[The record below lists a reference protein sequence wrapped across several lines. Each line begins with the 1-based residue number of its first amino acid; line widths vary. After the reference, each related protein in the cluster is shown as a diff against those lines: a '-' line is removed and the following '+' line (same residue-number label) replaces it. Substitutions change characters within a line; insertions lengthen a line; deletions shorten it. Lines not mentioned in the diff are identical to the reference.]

1 MCDSSRDWRGF
12 FYPSMI
18 SSWCSRAMSSGK
30 SREWSWEMRLERLV
44 MLYLAV
50 RLMLECWEGDCL
62 AGCEL
67 GGGRELIGS

>member
-1 MCDSSRDWRGF
+1 
-12 FYPSMI
+12 
-18 SSWCSRAMSSGK
+18 
-30 SREWSWEMRLERLV
+30 MRLERLV

-50 RLMLECWEGDCL
+50 RLMLECCEGDCL

>member
-1 MCDSSRDWRGF
+1 
-12 FYPSMI
+12 
-18 SSWCSRAMSSGK
+18 
-30 SREWSWEMRLERLV
+30 MRLERLV